1 MAKKVVRKSAKGRLS
16 ADSQGEAVRLQNIRK
31 ATPKTPVIG
40 VFATSDPRIDKASR
54 TRCQNIAKMA
64 ADCISGSVVMPDK
77 TPVPVVYSTVLIDG
91 EAQADIVAQQFRKA
105 GVDILVCVPDT
116 WAFPQLTTISL
127 LQQFGPNT
135 PINITC
141 GNSGPKP
148 GVVYAHALSGAIS
161 QYGRMV
167 ALNVGT
173 WPDTG
178 MDPKMTDQTA
188 KSLID
193 WCYAALTAVALR
205 GRRVVILGHDSMGME
220 TALAHVLPTRNTFGL
235 EITRLDMKLLADMLS
250 KKAYS
255 EKELMALRGWIN
267 RYVGKRLELRDEADS
282 ERFDMSLAMYLI
294 VRDLMADLNAVGG
307 GFMSQLEWGSDL
319 RGIPLPVADV
329 MESFFNSTF
338 DHNGRKAPLP
348 YATEADVQGLLT
360 MLFMTYLSGGN
371 PPLFMDFR
379 KVWEAWEIR
388 KLAEKIDIKKLDKK
402 ADWYNKGLV
411 DGDNSGSAAFDWAAE
426 RGASVKKIMDGVG
439 MPLADESYFPG
450 GGNSV
455 TFMTPAGIEGIAAR
469 CAYSSAAGLFSFVW
483 DQAHTTEVPRR
494 LAQAMCELTTPTWP
508 HTFVVPK
515 YASMVEY
522 KQYPPANHFHM
533 TWDLPVARLQHWMDL
548 TGVLSVTPWA
558 GRPAFIEGLDRPQPL
573 IHLIN
578 GGENAFK
585 LQRGR

>member
-1 MAKKVVRKSAKGRLS
+1 MAKKIQAKHLP
-16 ADSQGEAVRLQNIRK
+16 NIRK
-31 ATPKTPVIG
+31 ATPKVPVIG
-40 VFATSDPRIDKASR
+40 IFATSDPRIDQASR

-64 ADCISGSVVMPDK
+64 ADCISGSVVLPDK
-77 TPVPVVYSTVLIDG
+77 TPVSVVYSTVLIDG

-127 LQQFGPNT
+127 LQQFPSNT
-135 PINITC
+135 SINITC

-148 GVVYAHALSGAIS
+148 GVVYAHALNGAIS

-167 ALNVGT
+167 TLNVGT

-178 MDPKMTDQTA
+178 MDPKMTEQTA
-188 KSLID
+188 KNLID
-193 WCYAALTAVALR
+193 WCYAAVTAVALR

-220 TALAHVLPTRNTFGL
+220 TALAHIIPIRNTFGL
-235 EITRLDMKLLADMLS
+235 EITRLDMKLLADMLN
-250 KKAYS
+250 KKAYN
-255 EKELMALRGWIN
+255 EKELKALRGWIN

-282 ERFDMSLAMYLI
+282 ERFNMSLAMYLI
-294 VRDLMADLNAVGG
+294 VRDLMVDLNAIGG

-379 KVWEAWEIR
+379 KVWEAWEI
-388 KLAEKIDIKKLDKK
+388 KELAQKIGVKSLDKK

-411 DGDNSGSAAFDWAAE
+411 DGDNSGSASFDWAAE
-426 RGASVKKIMDGVG
+426 PGTSIRKIMDGVA
-439 MPLADESYFPG
+439 MPLADEGYFPG

-455 TFMTPAGIEGIAAR
+455 TFMTPPGIEGIAAR
-469 CAYSSAAGLFSFVW
+469 CAYSSPTGLFSMIW
-483 DQAHTTEVPRR
+483 DEAHTTSVPKE
-494 LAQAMCELTTPTWP
+494 LGEAMCNLTTPTWP

-515 YASMVEY
+515 YASMLEY

-548 TGVLSVTPWA
+548 TAVLSVTPWA
-558 GRPAFIEGLDRPQPL
+558 ARPKFIEGIDRPQPL

-578 GGENAFK
+578 GGEDTFK
-585 LQRGR
+585 LSRIRR

>member
-1 MAKKVVRKSAKGRLS
+1 MAKKA
-16 ADSQGEAVRLQNIRK
+16 EAVRLPNIAK
-31 ATPKTPVIG
+31 AQPKVPVIG

-64 ADCISGSVVMPDK
+64 ADYISGSVVLPDRRA
-77 TPVPVVYSTVLIDG
+77 VPVVYSTVLIDG

-127 LQQFGPNT
+127 LQQFPSNT

-148 GVVYAHALSGAIS
+148 GVVYAHALNGAIS

-178 MDPKMTDQTA
+178 MDPKMTSQTA

-193 WCYAALTAVALR
+193 WCYAAVTAVALR
-205 GRRVVILGHDSMGME
+205 GRRVVVLGHDSMGME
-220 TALAHVLPTRNTFGL
+220 TALAHVIPTRNTFGL
-235 EITRLDMKLLADMLS
+235 EITRLDMKLAADMLN

-255 EKELMALRGWIN
+255 EKELKALRGWVN
-267 RYVGKRLELRDEADS
+267 RYVGNRLELRNEADS
-282 ERFDMSLAMYLI
+282 YKFNQELALYLI
-294 VRDLMADLNAVGG
+294 VRDLMEDLNAVGG
-307 GFMSQLEWGSDL
+307 GFMSQLEWGSDP

-338 DHNGRKAPLP
+338 DHAGKKAPLP

-379 KVWEAWEIR
+379 KVWEAWEI
-388 KLAEKIDIKKLDKK
+388 KELAKKTGIKKLDAK
-402 ADWYNKGLV
+402 ADYCCKGLV
-411 DGDNSGSAAFDWAAE
+411 DGDNSGSAAFDWAANP
-426 RGASVKKIMDGVG
+426 GTSVRKIMDGVG
-439 MPLADESYFPG
+439 MPLADEFYFPG

-469 CAYSSAAGLFSFVW
+469 MTYSSAAGLFGMIW
-483 DQAHTTEVPRR
+483 DEAYTTEVPKK
-494 LAQAMCELTTPTWP
+494 LGQAMCNLTTPTWP

-533 TWDLPVARLQHWMDL
+533 TWDLPIARLEHWMDL
-548 TGVLSVTPWA
+548 TGVLSVAPWA
-558 GRPAFIEGLDRPQPL
+558 ARPKFIEGVDRPQPL
-573 IHLIN
+573 IHLMN
-578 GGENAFK
+578 GGEEVFK
-585 LQRGR
+585 LMKVRG